1 MRILYVEDE
10 PELAA
15 AVQQNLQR
23 EGFAV
28 DCFATLDDA
37 EAALQAADYDV
48 VLLDLTLPDGDGLR
62 LVQRLRAARDSTPV
76 IAVTARDGVD
86 DRVRGLNAGAD
97 DYLVKPFAQEELVA
111 RLRAI
116 LRRPGT
122 VLAQRL
128 TAGRLSMD
136 TSTGETFIDDQTLAV
151 PRRERAV
158 LELLLRR
165 AGRVV
170 QRGAI
175 ENGAYGFDDEPGS
188 KVVEAQISRL
198 RRRLAEAGAGV
209 TIHSIRGVG
218 YLLKAAE

>member
-23 EGFAV
+23 EGFAA

-48 VLLDLTLPDGDGLR
+48 VLLDLALPDGDGLR

-76 IAVTARDGVD
+76 IVVTARDGVD
-86 DRVRGLNAGAD
+86 DRVRGLNSGAD
-97 DYLVKPFAQEELVA
+97 DYLIKPFAQEELVA

-175 ENGAYGFDDEPGS
+175 ENGAYGFDEEPGS

-218 YLLKAAE
+218 YLLKPAE